1 MEKFT
6 QMLNDVGSWLTTQG
20 IKAVFAI
27 IVLLILFKVTN
38 FVTKKLAKFMRKKNL
53 DEAVVRVTET
63 WSRRAIKFIL
73 LIIFVAYL
81 GFETSSITAAIA
93 SLGVTIGLALQGS
106 LSNIAGG
113 IVLLVTHPYRVG
125 DEIELDGNKGTVED
139 IKLFYTYIRKSD
151 NTLVVIPNSTA
162 ANDEIINYTTKPT
175 RRVELIFSVAYENDF
190 ETAEAIILE
199 CVKGLDYALED
210 PEPFV
215 GVEAHAASS
224 VDIAVKF
231 WVPTDKYYDAKY
243 AMREAVKLAFD
254 ANGIEIPYPQLQIH
268 TAADKENKT
277 EAKKK

>member
-1 MEKFT
+1 M
-6 QMLNDVGSWLTTQG
+6 
-20 IKAVFAI
+20 
-27 IVLLILFKVTN
+27 
-38 FVTKKLAKFMRKKNL
+38 
-53 DEAVVRVTET
+53 
-63 WSRRAIKFIL
+63 
-73 LIIFVAYL
+73 
-81 GFETSSITAAIA
+81 
-93 SLGVTIGLALQGS
+93 TIGLALQGS

-190 ETAEAIILE
+190 ETAKAIILE

-268 TAADKENKT
+268 TAADKESKT
-277 EAKKK
+277 ETKKK